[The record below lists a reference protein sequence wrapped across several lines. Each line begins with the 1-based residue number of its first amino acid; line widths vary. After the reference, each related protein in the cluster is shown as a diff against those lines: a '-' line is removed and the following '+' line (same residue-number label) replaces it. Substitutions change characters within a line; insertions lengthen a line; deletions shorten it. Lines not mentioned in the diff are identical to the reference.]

1 MAASPRSAEEFSDRV
16 GEPPGDRQS
25 DELVVVLLD
34 RRTQVVGVGEE
45 AGFDAHD
52 DPARELDLERDLH
65 VVHRQ
70 RFRVVWDVDPRR
82 LLVAHGALDQEIAVV
97 EKE

>member
-1 MAASPRSAEEFSDRV
+1 M
-16 GEPPGDRQS
+16 
-25 DELVVVLLD
+25 LLD

-52 DPARELDLERDLH
+52 DPVRELDLERDLH

-70 RFRVVWDVDPRR
+70 RFRVVGDVDPRR